1 MQAGETVFTWGDGI
15 FPGRRGDPP
24 HVPRDI
30 APDSAMDEDMQ
41 PSRSG
46 PCILSV
52 IAAHSS

>member
-46 PCILSV
+46 PCIL
-52 IAAHSS
+52 